1 MKILHTSDWHL
12 GKRLN
17 ERERMAEQIEVMD
30 EIVRIAGE
38 ERVDAVVVA
47 GDLFDTYNPPVEAIE
62 LLYRTL
68 YRLADRGR
76 RLVVAI
82 AGNHDSPDRI
92 DSPDVLAKEC
102 GIFFVGNPMTELRTS
117 VIEGEVSLIEADRGY
132 AAFRLPGYDY
142 SLRIIHTPYTN
153 EQRLKKFLGTED
165 RPARLREEL
174 AEHWQETAKRYCDD
188 SGVNLL
194 IAHLFVMREGGEVP
208 EEPEDERPIQVGGA
222 DAVYSSMIPAAV
234 QYAGLGHLHRYRMI
248 DTVPCPVVYSGS
260 PLSYSFSEAE
270 QQKYVVLVEVEP
282 GKAPSV
288 ERRVLK
294 SGCPLVRKRFYGA
307 GEAIRWLNE
316 NPDVWVELTVVT
328 DTYLTAAETRAIYA
342 AHDRIV
348 WLIPEVKNESLTA
361 ARAVSIHELRS
372 DVNALFA
379 EYFKSRKGQE
389 PNKELMTL
397 FQEVLAKNK
406 ER

>member
-1 MKILHTSDWHL
+1 
-12 GKRLN
+12 
-17 ERERMAEQIEVMD
+17 
-30 EIVRIAGE
+30 
-38 ERVDAVVVA
+38 
-47 GDLFDTYNPPVEAIE
+47 
-62 LLYRTL
+62 
-68 YRLADRGR
+68 
-76 RLVVAI
+76 
-82 AGNHDSPDRI
+82 
-92 DSPDVLAKEC
+92 
-102 GIFFVGNPMTELRTS
+102 
-117 VIEGEVSLIEADRGY
+117 
-132 AAFRLPGYDY
+132 
-142 SLRIIHTPYTN
+142 
-153 EQRLKKFLGTED
+153 
-165 RPARLREEL
+165 
-174 AEHWQETAKRYCDD
+174 
-188 SGVNLL
+188 
-194 IAHLFVMREGGEVP
+194 
-208 EEPEDERPIQVGGA
+208 
-222 DAVYSSMIPAAV
+222 MIPAAV

>member
-17 ERERMAEQIEVMD
+17 ERERIAEQVEVME
-30 EIVRIAGE
+30 EIVRIARE

-68 YRLADRGR
+68 YRLADGGR

-92 DSPDVLAKEC
+92 DSPDVLAREC
-102 GIFFVGNPMTELRTS
+102 GIFFVGNPMTELKTS
-117 VIEGEVSLIEADRGY
+117 VIEGRVSLIEADRGY

-165 RPARLREEL
+165 QPARLREEL
-174 AEHWQETAKRYCDD
+174 AGHWREIAERYCDD

-194 IAHLFVMREGGEVP
+194 MAHLFMMKEGGEMP
-208 EEPEDERPIQVGGA
+208 EEPEDERPINVGGA
-222 DAVYSSMIPAAV
+222 DAVYSSVIPVAV
-234 QYAGLGHLHRYRMI
+234 QYAGLGHLHRYQMI
-248 DTVPCPVVYSGS
+248 DTFPCPVVYSGS

-270 QQKYVVLVEVEP
+270 QQKYVVLVEAEP
-282 GKAPSV
+282 GKVPSI
-288 ERRVLK
+288 ERRALK
-294 SGCPLVRKRFYGA
+294 SGRPLVRKRFDGA
-307 GEAIRWLNE
+307 EEAIRWLRD
-316 NPDVWVELTVVT
+316 NPDAWVELTVVT
-328 DTYLTAAETRAIYA
+328 DTYLTGAETKAIYA
-342 AHDRIV
+342 AHEHIV
-348 WLIPEVKNESLTA
+348 WLIPEVKNESATTA
-361 ARAVSIHELRS
+361 RIASIHELRT

-379 EYFKSRKGQE
+379 EYFKNRKGQE
-389 PNKELMTL
+389 PNEELMTL
-397 FQEVLAKNK
+397 FREVLAKNK

>member
-153 EQRLKKFLGTED
+153 EQRLKKFLGTE
-165 RPARLREEL
+165 AIL
-174 AEHWQETAKRYCDD
+174 
-188 SGVNLL
+188 GV
-194 IAHLFVMREGGEVP
+194 MDKP
-208 EEPEDERPIQVGGA
+208 
-222 DAVYSSMIPAAV
+222 
-234 QYAGLGHLHRYRMI
+234 
-248 DTVPCPVVYSGS
+248 
-260 PLSYSFSEAE
+260 
-270 QQKYVVLVEVEP
+270 
-282 GKAPSV
+282 
-288 ERRVLK
+288 
-294 SGCPLVRKRFYGA
+294 
-307 GEAIRWLNE
+307 
-316 NPDVWVELTVVT
+316 
-328 DTYLTAAETRAIYA
+328 
-342 AHDRIV
+342 
-348 WLIPEVKNESLTA
+348 
-361 ARAVSIHELRS
+361 
-372 DVNALFA
+372 
-379 EYFKSRKGQE
+379 
-389 PNKELMTL
+389 
-397 FQEVLAKNK
+397 
-406 ER
+406 